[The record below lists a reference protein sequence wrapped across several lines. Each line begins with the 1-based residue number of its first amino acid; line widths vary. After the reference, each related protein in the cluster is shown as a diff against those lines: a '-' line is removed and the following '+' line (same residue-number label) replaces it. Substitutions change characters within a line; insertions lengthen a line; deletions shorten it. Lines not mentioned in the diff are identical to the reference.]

1 MKGPLLILSAFLAI
15 SGWSHQVYNPEQTLS
30 WSAHKGSAKAQYQ
43 LANHYWKEKKRT
55 AAHYWWQRS
64 ARQKYSPAIES
75 LINAF
80 PKANEDWLKL
90 AVAAGNP
97 SAKRQVAMAELTN
110 DNISIEQWRRRWQSA
125 DEPWLNQQLAL
136 LERYQKN
143 KSCAMSIK
151 VIAANQSSKKRYL
164 DFLSAVKNAPFTT
177 SNWCVSWVLDE
188 NLSCTTGD
196 ERDRAS
202 CRSEKKSDRT
212 VILAD
217 KGIAS
222 ADSRTLT
229 LTPDSS
235 EKVIQ
240 HELGHWLGFADEYA
254 MSESLAQKFCNGHY
268 EHESLNIIVSGHAQ
282 YYSSEQ
288 VQDIYN
294 NLPWKNEIS
303 SWQEIAQKDGDK
315 WRLGSQESREIG
327 LFKADTCNAI
337 SGKQA
342 WRPVNVRTAME
353 QHNTGLWPELYL
365 KLLGEY
371 Q

>member
-1 MKGPLLILSAFLAI
+1 MKGRLLVLSAFLVI
-15 SGWSHQVYNPEQTLS
+15 SSGSHQVFNSQQTLN
-30 WSAHKGSAKAQYQ
+30 WSAHKGNAKAQYQ
-43 LANHYWKEKKRT
+43 LANRYWQDKNRT

-64 ARQKYSPAIES
+64 AKQKYSPAIES
-75 LINAF
+75 LIRAF
-80 PKANEDWLKL
+80 PKANDDWLKL

-97 SAKRQVAMAELTN
+97 TAKRQVAMAELAN
-110 DNISIEQWRRRWQSA
+110 DNISIEQWHRRWKSA
-125 DEPWLNQQLAL
+125 DEPWLKQKFAL

-143 KSCAMSIK
+143 SNCDISIK
-151 VIAANQSSKKRYL
+151 VIAANQSAKKRYL
-164 DFLSAVKNAPFTT
+164 DFLSAVENSPFTT
-177 SNWCVSWVLDE
+177 SNWCVGWALDE
-188 NLSCTTGD
+188 ELSCSIGD
-196 ERDRAS
+196 ERGRAS
-202 CRSEKKSDRT
+202 CRSDKGHDRT

-254 MSESLAQKFCNGHY
+254 MSESLARKFCNGHY

-282 YYSSEQ
+282 YYSSDQ
-288 VQDIYN
+288 IRDIYD
-294 NLPWKNEIS
+294 NLPWKSEIP
-303 SWQEIAQKDGDK
+303 SWKEIAQQDGDK
-315 WRLGSQESREIG
+315 WRLGSSESRDIG

-337 SGKQA
+337 SDKQA

-365 KLLGEY
+365 KLLRKY